1 MDPASPAGEEAAMT
15 IAHTLKSCLDR
26 EHVPYEVIVH
36 RHTATSLR
44 AAETAHVDA
53 GRVAKAVLLE
63 EDLEHSHYVMAV
75 LPATHRV
82 VLPEVARRIGRQ
94 VHLAT
99 EEDAAGL
106 FEDCE
111 TGAIP
116 AVGPAY
122 GVETFVDDNL
132 IAQPE
137 LYFEAGDHEH
147 LVRMKTADF
156 MRLLGDCPHGRFGR
170 PA

>member
-1 MDPASPAGEEAAMT
+1 MA
-15 IAHTLKSCLDR
+15 IAHTLKSCLDQER
-26 EHVPYEVIVH
+26 VPYELIAH

-44 AAETAHVDA
+44 SAETAHIDA
-53 GRVAKAVLLE
+53 GDLAKAVLLE
-63 EDLEHSHYVMAV
+63 DDLEHSHYVIAV
-75 LPATHRV
+75 LPASYRL
-82 VLPEVARRIGRQ
+82 VLPEVALRIGRQ

-122 GVETFVDDNL
+122 GVETIVDDSL

-147 LVRMKTADF
+147 LVRMKTEDF
-156 MRLLGDCPHGRFGR
+156 MRVLGDCPHGRFGR